1 MFIAPNL
8 ELHRR
13 AGALAS
19 PSLAGSSTSST
30 TSGTSSMFD
39 SHFSSSTDMSSPDE
53 DAHKMVDEGGSYG
66 NSYSMTRSNSA
77 FFSRDCDPS
86 TPTQFSF
93 KRDKNILELRV
104 DIPFHKTAAR
114 NKFDSSSVGGARASE
129 APFQAISVSPDIER
143 QRSASHEEICQPPK
157 VVLRPQEMPE
167 SPSPIMSLPS
177 PYLSHDQLVRIERP
191 TRHNAGSVYVG
202 LGLAL
207 PSDGSPEA
215 SVPSRPKL
223 TRSTSSRRHLS
234 YLAEKVQLVAVSPL
248 LHKLQKVTIG
258 SPKSPHS
265 PTASPPF
272 STQSEPKSCSVD
284 ETPLNVTSECMAT
297 TRVSLTFVSRFDFFE
312 VVSTRP
318 TFTHSQ
324 PAIASLTIAGP
335 ETFG

>member
-53 DAHKMVDEGGSYG
+53 DAHKMLGEGGSYG
-66 NSYSMTRSNSA
+66 NSYSMTRSNST

-93 KRDKNILELRV
+93 KRDKNMLELRV

-114 NKFDSSSVGGARASE
+114 NKFDSSSVGGAMVSE
-129 APFQAISVSPDIER
+129 ASFQAVSVSPDIER
-143 QRSASHEEICQPPK
+143 ERSASHEEICRPPK

-177 PYLSHDQLVRIERP
+177 PYLSHGTPGCLLSEARPMLFDETEPTTP
-191 TRHNAGSVYVG
+191 TRHNAGPVYVG

-207 PSDGSPEA
+207 PSDGSPEP
-215 SVPSRPKL
+215 SLPSRPKL
-223 TRSTSSRRHLS
+223 TRSLTTPAQAPEGHYWES
-234 YLAEKVQLVAVSPL
+234 Q
-248 LHKLQKVTIG
+248 VTTF
-258 SPKSPHS
+258 SNRFS
-265 PTASPPF
+265 PF

-284 ETPLNVTSECMAT
+284 EAPFDVTSECMAT
-297 TRVSLTFVSRFDFFE
+297 TRGSFTLVTGFAFLK
-312 VVSTRP
+312 VVSSRP
-318 TFTHSQ
+318 TIAHPQ
-324 PAIASLTIAGP
+324 PAIASFAIAGV
-335 ETFG
+335 ETYG